1 LKKSYLT
8 IDMTVLEDAL
18 NGIASDELIEVA
30 FRERI
35 EKNKLLKAV
44 SNGQAVI
51 MKRKDSHPLG
61 IGYPLRTK
69 INVNLGTSSA
79 SINIEEELEKVKIA
93 QKYGADTISDLSMG
107 GDIDKIRKEI
117 INNST
122 LPITT
127 VPIYQA
133 VVEAK
138 SLKNVSEDIIF
149 KVIEKQIKDGICSI
163 VIHAAFS
170 LENLE
175 EMKGKRI
182 MGIVSKGGSFTAS
195 IMSDNSIENPFFKN
209 YDYILDIVKERDII
223 INLGNAMRS
232 GCIHDPV
239 DDFQLSEIR
248 KNKILA
254 QRAND
259 KGIQVILE
267 SLGGHVN
274 ASEIITW
281 VKKHKELTN
290 NRPLFMSGPIPVDFA
305 IGYDHISAA
314 IGGAFASGF
323 GADYLC
329 AITPAEHLS
338 LPSVED
344 IKSGLIAC
352 RIAAHVGDS
361 MKYGL
366 NHLFDDDLEIAKN
379 RFQKNWQKQYEHSI
393 DPEKPL
399 QKHGIEENMCSMCGK
414 YCALS
419 ISKKLFE
426 IR

>member
-1 LKKSYLT
+1 MT
-8 IDMTVLEDAL
+8 ILEDAR
-18 NGIASDELIEVA
+18 NGISSKEISDIATL
-30 FRERI
+30 
-35 EKNKLLKAV
+35 EKIDSNSLLKTI
-44 SNGQAVI
+44 SSGQTVI
-51 MKRKDSHPLG
+51 MKRADSHPVG
-61 IGYPLRTK
+61 IGAPLRTK
-69 INVNLGTSSA
+69 INVNLGTSSS
-79 SINIEEELEKVKIA
+79 SINIEDELEKVKIA
-93 QKYGADTISDLSMG
+93 QKFGADTISDLSMG
-107 GDIDKIRKEI
+107 GDIDSIRKRI
-117 INNST
+117 IENSN
-122 LPITT
+122 LPITS

-149 KVIEKQIKDGICSI
+149 KVIEKQIKDGISSI
-163 VIHAAFS
+163 VIHAGFS

-175 EMKGKRI
+175 KMKGRRI

-195 IMSDNSIENPFFKN
+195 IMSENSIENPFFKN
-209 YDYILDIVKERDII
+209 FEYILDLIKEQDIVL
-223 INLGNAMRS
+223 NLGNAMRS
-232 GCIHDPV
+232 GCIHDLV
-239 DDFQLSEIR
+239 DEFQLAEI
-248 KNKILA
+248 KMNNKLA

-267 SLGGHVN
+267 SLGGHIN

-281 VKKHKELTN
+281 VQKHKDLTN

-305 IGYDHISAA
+305 VGYDHISAA

-344 IKSGLIAC
+344 IKDGLIAC

-366 NHLFDDDLEIAKN
+366 NHLFNDDLEIAKN
-379 RFQKNWQKQYEHSI
+379 RFLKNWEKQFKHSI
-393 DPEKPL
+393 NPEKPL
-399 QKHGIEENMCSMCGK
+399 EKHGIDEDMCSMCGK

-419 ISKKLFE
+419 ISKKLFD